1 MSILL
6 DSYVL
11 TELFCKVDDF
21 CQQEAATKGT
31 MKSSLPVLQPMIRR
45 RNRSRSLCES
55 EILTLLIAFHQSS
68 YRTFKAFYMGH
79 VCLHWRKEFPGLVSY
94 QRFIEWMPSALAP
107 LLAYLRS
114 LFTKCSG
121 ITFVDS
127 TSLPVCDNHRIHQHK
142 VFAGLAKR
150 GKTSMGWFFG
160 FKLHLVMDEQGQL
173 LDISLTAGNVDDRAP
188 VPKFAK
194 NLFGKLVGDKGYLSA
209 KLSEQLLT
217 ENSVHLLTKLRD
229 KMKSVA
235 LTNLWDNLLLRKRAV
250 IESVVDQ
257 LKNISQVQHTRHRSV
272 DGFLVNLVSA
282 LIAYCH
288 QPKKPSLLAKD
299 ANGEMILNLA

>member
-6 DSYVL
+6 DSHAL

-21 CQQEAATKGT
+21 CQREDKNKHTVEPC
-31 MKSSLPVLQPMIRR
+31 LPLLQSVVRS
-45 RNRSRSLCES
+45 RNRPRSLCPS
-55 EILTLLIAFHQSS
+55 EIMTLLIAFHQSN
-68 YRTFKAFYMGH
+68 YRTFKAFYTGY
-79 VCLHWRKEFPGLVSY
+79 VCLYWKKEFPGLVSY
-94 QRFIEWMPSALAP
+94 QRFIEWMPAVLAP

-114 LFTKCSG
+114 LFAKCSG

-127 TSLPVCDNHRIHQHK
+127 TDLPVCDNHRIHQHK

-150 GKTSMGWFFG
+150 GKTSTGWFFG
-160 FKLHLVMDEQGQL
+160 FKLHLIIDEQGQL
-173 LDISLTAGNVDDRAP
+173 LDISLTSGNVDDRAP

-217 ENSVHLLTKLRD
+217 DNRLHLLTKLRD
-229 KMKSVA
+229 KMKSSA

-272 DGFLVNLVSA
+272 NGFLVNLISA

-299 ANGEMILNLA
+299 SKGEMIRNLA

>member
-6 DSYVL
+6 DSHTL

-21 CQQEAATKGT
+21 CQREEAAKQTA
-31 MKSSLPVLQPMIRR
+31 SPSIPLLQPMIRR
-45 RNRSRSLCES
+45 RNRLRSLCES
-55 EILTLLIAFHQSS
+55 EILTLLIAFHQSN
-68 YRTFKAFYMGH
+68 YRTFKAFYTGH
-79 VCLHWRKEFPGLVSY
+79 VCLYWKKEFPGLVSY
-94 QRFIEWMPSALAP
+94 QRFIEWMPSTLAP
-107 LLAYLRS
+107 LLEYLRS
-114 LFTKCSG
+114 LFAKCSG

-127 TSLPVCDNHRIHQHK
+127 TDLPVCDNHRIHQHK
-142 VFAGLAKR
+142 VFTGLAKR
-150 GKTSMGWFFG
+150 GKTSTGWFFG
-160 FKLHLVMDEQGQL
+160 FKLHLVIDEQGQL
-173 LDISLTAGNVDDRAP
+173 LNISLTAGNVDDRVP

-217 ENSVHLLTKLRD
+217 ENKVHLLTKLRD

-272 DGFLVNLVSA
+272 NGFLVNLVSA

-288 QPKKPSLLAKD
+288 QPKKPSLLCRD
-299 ANGEMILNLA
+299 TNGELILNLA

>member
-6 DSYVL
+6 DSLAL

-21 CQQEAATKGT
+21 CQQEVATKDT
-31 MKSSLPVLQPMIRR
+31 IKPCLPLLQPMIRR
-45 RNRSRSLCES
+45 RNRSRSLCQS
-55 EILTLLIAFHQSS
+55 EILTLLIAFHQSN
-68 YRTFKAFYMGH
+68 YRTFKAFYTGH
-79 VCLHWRKEFPGLVSY
+79 VCLYWRKEFPGLVSY

-114 LFTKCSG
+114 LFAKCSG

-127 TSLPVCDNHRIHQHK
+127 TDLPVCDNHRIHQHK
-142 VFAGLAKR
+142 VFIGLAKR
-150 GKTSMGWFFG
+150 GKTSTGWFFG
-160 FKLHLVMDEQGQL
+160 FKLHLIIDEKGQL

-188 VPKFAK
+188 IPKFAK

-209 KLSEQLLT
+209 KLSERLLT
-217 ENSVHLLTKLRD
+217 ENGVHLLTKLRD

-272 DGFLVNLVSA
+272 NGFLVNLVSA

-288 QPKKPSLLAKD
+288 QPKKPSLLSKD
-299 ANGEMILNLA
+299 SNGEMILNLA